1 MAVKGAQAKANI
13 TEKILETFP
22 GSFVY
27 EKEIRVPYVEDG
39 VNGQIK
45 IVLTAAKNLIE
56 SDSSDSITENS
67 TNKDFSEVNEKIP
80 QEPSTEEK
88 ERLKILLDKLGL

>member
-27 EKEIRVPYVEDG
+27 EKEIRIPYIEDG

-45 IVLTAAKNLIE
+45 VVLTAAKNLIE
-56 SDSSDSITENS
+56 SDSSDSITENAI
-67 TNKDFSEVNEKIP
+67 NKDFSEANEKIP